1 MERSFQCAF
10 CAQPMEKKMYNSQ
23 RLNGQFPQIQPGQ
36 VYADWTGAALP
47 SVSLIQE
54 WSDHLATT
62 LLGNPHSGHAPSLRA
77 AEEIEEARKAVLQF
91 LNADPAE
98 YEVIFTSGAT
108 GAIRLL
114 EHYDFGGGQLLVLAD
129 NHNSVNGLR
138 ETAKRAGAITTY
150 APIKGVKEWLV
161 LDSQELAHLLNHPR
175 SRTGNRLFAYP
186 AKSNYSGNLHHLDWV
201 EYAHKRGWDVL
212 LDAAA
217 FLANDRLDLSQVKPD
232 FVPISFYKLFGFPT
246 GVGAL
251 VIHRRMFPK
260 LHKKWFTGG
269 PIMLVSVQRDF
280 FVPDAR
286 GATRY
291 EDGSPNFGM
300 IGAVKNGLN
309 FLESLGDR
317 KAHSV
322 AVATGIWDALYRMQD
337 PETGAQIA
345 VHTPRGND
353 IIAFSVVKGG
363 KVINP
368 GLFEK
373 GASDLGLF
381 VRVGCFCN
389 PGVNE
394 KIHGYSVDNV
404 IPYATD
410 EVIFD
415 PEEIKRRRQLFAG
428 TAVGSI
434 RASFGYANTMADVA
448 RFAEITRRVLHEI

>member
-1 MERSFQCAF
+1 
-10 CAQPMEKKMYNSQ
+10 MEK
-23 RLNGQFPQIQPGQ
+23 LNGQFPQVSPGQ

-54 WSDHLATT
+54 WSTHLSKT
-62 LLGNPHSGHAPSLRA
+62 LLGNPHSGHDPSLRSA
-77 AEEIEEARKAVLQF
+77 NEIEESRVEVLRF
-91 LNADPAE
+91 LNADPSE

-114 EHYDFGGGQLLVLAD
+114 EHYEFGGGQLLLTAD
-129 NHNSVNGLR
+129 NHNSVHGLR
-138 ETAKRAGAITTY
+138 ETAKKAGAFVTY
-150 APIKGVKEWLV
+150 AQIKSVKEGLV
-161 LDSQELAHLLNHPR
+161 LDSQELSHLLSHPR
-175 SRTGNRLFAYP
+175 SRTGNKLFVYP
-186 AKSNYSGNLHHLDWV
+186 AKSNYSGNCHNLQWV
-201 EYAHKRGWDVL
+201 EYAHKCGWDVM

-217 FLANDRLDLSQVKPD
+217 FLANDRLDLSLVKPD

-251 VIHRRMFPK
+251 VVHRRMFPK

-300 IGAVKNGLN
+300 IGAVKNGLD
-309 FLESLGDR
+309 FLGSLGDR
-317 KAHSV
+317 KVHSV
-322 AVATGIWDALYRMQD
+322 AIATAVWNAIYRMQD
-337 PETGAQIA
+337 PETGARIA
-345 VHTPRGND
+345 IHTPRGND
-353 IIAFSVVKGG
+353 IITFSVVKDD
-363 KVINP
+363 KVVNP
-368 GLFEK
+368 GVFERL
-373 GASDLGLF
+373 ASDRGLF

-394 KIHGYSVDNV
+394 KIHGYSVDSV

-410 EVIFD
+410 EVVFD
-415 PEEIKRRRQLFAG
+415 PEEIKRRRNLFAG
-428 TAVGSI
+428 TAIGSI
-434 RASFGYANTMADVA
+434 RASFGYANTMADIA
-448 RFAEITRRVLHEI
+448 RFAEITREVLSKI